1 VSLQPENADG
11 AQLIELTGL
20 QIENEAEFG
29 LKVSNSGDQ
38 LGRGVVA
45 GEMSLIADALA
56 HRCGEGKERD
66 YLFPVAPRAL
76 RQGR

>member
-29 LKVSNSGDQ
+29 LKVSNLGESPRWTLGDVKQ
-38 LGRGVVA
+38 LLPPRQNRGV
-45 GEMSLIADALA
+45 S
-56 HRCGEGKERD
+56 H
-66 YLFPVAPRAL
+66 L
-76 RQGR
+76 R